1 MRKSSKFQA
10 IREHF
15 ICRAALADYLGRSEN
30 YVSLRLSGKKEFSP
44 AEKIAISVAVGQD
57 WSVIADEH

>member
-1 MRKSSKFQA
+1 MRKSSLYPA

-57 WSVIADEH
+57 WSVIECT